1 MGQSRT
7 LIEGWPALMTTAMAA
22 SYLSLDEMSFAR
34 AAARLDVCSVD
45 LEPGLIR
52 WRKSDLDKLANRLT
66 STPTASGGE
75 TNLRPVQLSDADV
88 ARIADAVA
96 RRLGAGLP
104 TGQRALLSVKETCVM
119 LGLARTTIYQ
129 LISEGKLSTRK
140 IGRRTLIPM
149 NEIQS
154 ILDGDP
160 AGN

>member
-22 SYLSLDEMSFAR
+22 SYLSLDEASFAS
-34 AAARLDVCSVD
+34 AVARLNVCSVD
-45 LEPGLIR
+45 LEPGLAR
-52 WRKSDLDKLANRLT
+52 WRKSDLDKLIKGLA
-66 STPTASGGE
+66 STPTASGGGADQ
-75 TNLRPVQLSDADV
+75 RPVQLSDAEV

-96 RRLGAGLP
+96 RRLDVGLP
-104 TGQRALLSVKETCVM
+104 TGQRALLSIKETCVM

-140 IGRRTLIPM
+140 IRRRTLMPM